1 VDDLAHCVSDQ
12 KRLVT
17 EVEDAYML
25 IKTRHQ
31 DNVVVGIDRL
41 ANTINRMP
49 KYLSSCPK
57 SKPHVAQLQQWSKTY
72 SKNVVAENFLA
83 KDSQMSVEFAKANF
97 EFKNYLHWEFGEELG
112 SILRILNSH

>member
-49 KYLSSCPK
+49 KYLSLCPK
-57 SKPHVAQLQQWSKTY
+57 SKPHVAQL
-72 SKNVVAENFLA
+72 
-83 KDSQMSVEFAKANF
+83 
-97 EFKNYLHWEFGEELG
+97 
-112 SILRILNSH
+112 

>member
-1 VDDLAHCVSDQ
+1 
-12 KRLVT
+12 
-17 EVEDAYML
+17 ML

-49 KYLSSCPK
+49 KYLSLCPK

-72 SKNVVAENFLA
+72 YKNVVTENFLA